1 MQLKLSGNIKRISVV
16 VIGMLLMVVLFG
28 CGPAQFGI
36 EGATG
41 KQQEFI
47 EQLELGQKYLTEG
60 KYEEAVVAF
69 NKVIEL
75 NEKEIQAYTGLIQAY
90 QRTGDAERIDAIIQ
104 QGISV
109 QSENSYEMSEDD
121 RLDFLL
127 TAKSYYS
134 EKGNLEK
141 SIELLE
147 TLTKIQPDNAELSM
161 ELLDTY
167 LQLDNSEQNLEKI
180 TVLIENN
187 PQVLFT
193 EDFCEPEELTINEIP
208 FWEADFE
215 DAMAQYPCDDLQDMK
230 IHDSGLA
237 RTYAVFHNVS
247 EKQAN
252 ATTIFRIDNSNTRHE
267 VYFGT
272 YVQQMKSKGGHQI
285 DITFRKAIVDQP
297 KLRGIRIGEL
307 KDETIEKLG
316 FSYVADIYLERNNS
330 YGSMTFEYF
339 ENMGWSFYTEK
350 NSQWAETVAGANSIT
365 IRWEHGEKVVA
376 ADFVFDGSDILQ
388 EVHYDAFDM

>member
-1 MQLKLSGNIKRISVV
+1 MQRKLSENIRRILA
-16 VIGMLLMVVLFG
+16 VIMGIFLTVYLFG
-28 CGPAQFGI
+28 CGQVQFGI
-36 EGATG
+36 EGAAG
-41 KQQEFI
+41 KQQGFI
-47 EQLELGQKYLTEG
+47 EQLELGKKYLAEG

-90 QRTGDAERIDAIIQ
+90 QRTGDAERIETAIQ

-109 QSENSYEMSEDD
+109 QSENSYEMSTDD

-147 TLTKIQPDNAELSM
+147 TLTKIQPDNAEFSM

-167 LQLDNSEQNLEKI
+167 LQLDNSEQSFGKI
-180 TVLIENN
+180 TELIENN
-187 PQVLFT
+187 PQALFT
-193 EDFCEPEELTINEIP
+193 EDFCEPEELTINDIP

-215 DAMAQYPCDDLQDMK
+215 DAMAQYPCDDLQDME

-272 YVQQMKSKGGHQI
+272 YVQQMKSKDGHQI
-285 DITFRKAIVDQP
+285 DSTFRKAIVDQP
-297 KLRGIRIGEL
+297 KLRGIRIGES
-307 KDETIEKLG
+307 KDEMIEKLG
-316 FSYVADIYLERNNS
+316 FSYMADIYLERNNS
-330 YGSMTFEYF
+330 YGSVTFEYF
-339 ENMGWSFYTEK
+339 ENRGWSFYTRK
-350 NSQWAETVAGANSIT
+350 DSQWAETVAEANSIT

-376 ADFVFDGSDILQ
+376 VDFIFDGSDILQ